1 MRCSRSFPQAGFTL
15 IEVLVSIT
23 MMAMVA
29 AVVVSAMR
37 SGLSMW
43 DKGTKHIETLR
54 RSRVVLDLLN
64 DQIRGALPL
73 TYIVRAGDRIA
84 TLPAFD
90 GARTSMRFATRTSF
104 KDGPDGIPRWVS
116 VAWTPDAETRS
127 GQLIV
132 EERRILPPDNAAEG
146 AVYWRGTVFRGE
158 SCIFQFLLEAQAGKP
173 AVWLED
179 WHFPPHTTLPRAVR
193 LNCVSETKTS
203 MQSVL
208 PLDYAASSAA
218 GWTLR

>member
-1 MRCSRSFPQAGFTL
+1 L

-29 AVVVSAMR
+29 AVVLSAMR

-54 RSRVVLDLLN
+54 RSRIVLELLN

-73 TYIVRAGDRIA
+73 TYTVRADNRIA

-90 GARTSMRFATRTSF
+90 GGRTSIRFATRTSF

-116 VAWTPDAETRS
+116 VVWTAEAQTGS

-132 EERRILPPDNAAEG
+132 EERRILPPDSAAEG
-146 AVYWRGTVFRGE
+146 SVYWRGTAFRGE
-158 SCIFQFLLEAQAGKP
+158 SCFFQFLTEAQAGKP
-173 AVWLED
+173 PVWLED

-193 LNCVSETKTS
+193 LNCVSEAKTS
-203 MQSVL
+203 IQSVL
-208 PLDYAASSAA
+208 PLDYAASSGS